1 MSSAIRAAIGAFT
14 AGRDNESFR
23 LRAGKNLVDIGII
36 QSLGGWSPPL
46 SRIIANQ
53 HTSDF
58 DCSVKTARRFIVR
71 GEEAGAR
78 SELGTRGKAAAG
90 SAEPYTFQ
98 FLPTAAIARA
108 IKRGGYGACEYR
120 SGQRQQGS
128 RRQPRHIGFRA
139 MPVGA
144 TAIAEEKPRM
154 FGSQIDMSWVLG
166 VDLKRS
172 HFPESQRPVSLY
184 PLSILLGKSTPA

>member
-1 MSSAIRAAIGAFT
+1 MFPTIRAAIGAFT
-14 AGRDNESFR
+14 TGRDNESLR
-23 LRAGKNLVDIGII
+23 LRAGKNLMDIGII
-36 QSLGGWSPPL
+36 ESFGCRRPPL
-46 SRIIANQ
+46 SRVIANE
-53 HTSDF
+53 HAADL
-58 DCSVKTARRFIVR
+58 DCGVKTARPFIVR

-78 SELGTRGKAAAG
+78 AQLGTWRKAAAG
-90 SAEPYTFQ
+90 GAEPYTFQ
-98 FLPTAAIARA
+98 FLPTAAITCA

-128 RRQPRHIGFRA
+128 SRQPRHIGLRT

-144 TAIAEEKPRM
+144 TVIADEKPRM
-154 FGSQIDMSWVLG
+154 FGSQIDMSWVRG

-184 PLSILLGKSTPA
+184 PLSILLSKSTPA